1 MRAIADGMKSAS
13 AATLAHPSD
22 SVVGQTRPRC
32 YDLLG
37 FSPLTATF
45 VSLMLTRLLL
55 ASSILCASGSAA
67 IAQQNLN
74 VSLFEKYVESLREE
88 AGIPGIS
95 AAIVQDGNIVW
106 DRGFGRV
113 NLDATQA
120 PTIDTP
126 YLIGG
131 LSQTL
136 GSTLVLR
143 KCLDQSYAALSDTV
157 VRWAPFGDQ
166 TTTLAHLMAH
176 ATSGGTFRFD
186 SARFAVLTKVV
197 EECATA
203 PYARLLEDELFGR
216 LAMVSS
222 VPGSSILS
230 APNADDLFSDGTLAR
245 YSSALRRLAVPYRVD
260 RGRATRSEIAP
271 RAADAA
277 TGVISSVADLARF
290 DAALRSG
297 ALLTSQTRQQAWTQV
312 TAGGAALP
320 TGLGWFV
327 QNYNN
332 QAIVWHFGVVEG
344 GYSSLIVKV
353 PNRGITLI
361 MLANS
366 DGLSAPFGLE
376 NGDVQKSLF
385 AQTFLKLFVP

>member
-1 MRAIADGMKSAS
+1 
-13 AATLAHPSD
+13 
-22 SVVGQTRPRC
+22 
-32 YDLLG
+32 
-37 FSPLTATF
+37 
-45 VSLMLTRLLL
+45 MLTRLLL
-55 ASSILCASGSAA
+55 ASSILCASGSTAV
-67 IAQQNLN
+67 AQQNLS
-74 VSLFEKYVESLREE
+74 VSLFERYVDSLREE

-95 AAIVQDGNIVW
+95 VAIVQDGTIVW

-113 NLDATQA
+113 NLDAAAA
-120 PTIDTP
+120 PTVDTP

-143 KCLDQSYAALSDTV
+143 KCLDQSYAALSDIV
-157 VRWAPFGDQ
+157 VRWTPFGDQ
-166 TTTLAHLMAH
+166 TTTLAHLLAH
-176 ATSGGTFRFD
+176 ATTSGSFRFD
-186 SARFAVLTKVV
+186 PARFAVLTKVV

-203 PYARLLEDELFGR
+203 PYAKLLEDEVFGR
-216 LAMVSS
+216 LGMANS

-230 APNADDLFSDGTLAR
+230 APNADDLFSDGTRAR
-245 YSSALRRLAVPYRVD
+245 YASVLGRLAVPYRVE
-260 RGRATRSEIAP
+260 RGRATRNEVAP

-277 TGVISSVADLARF
+277 TGVVSSVADLARF
-290 DAALRSG
+290 DAALNSG
-297 ALLTSQTRQQAWTQV
+297 ALLASQTRQQAWTQV

-332 QAIVWHFGVVEG
+332 QAIVWQFGMVEG
-344 GYSSLIVKV
+344 GYSSLVVKV

-376 NGDVQKSLF
+376 NGDIQKSLF